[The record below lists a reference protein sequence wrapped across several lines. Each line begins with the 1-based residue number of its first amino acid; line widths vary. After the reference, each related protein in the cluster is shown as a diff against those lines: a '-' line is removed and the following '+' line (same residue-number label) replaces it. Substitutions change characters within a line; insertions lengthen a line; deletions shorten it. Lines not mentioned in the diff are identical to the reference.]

1 MGDKYPRLMIVAL
14 VLSMALSAVALPVRA
29 DIGPKPS
36 MDFTFSAATD
46 IQPAIVEA
54 TLVVCSDSSCTDARP
69 LSEVGPQRL
78 YCQGQSCT
86 SIAYGHADYY
96 RLRVRFSDGITR
108 ESNVFGKRAFQA
120 RYTVRIEPEHLVVEE
135 IAGFGNLFHGPLWI
149 LALFSLGTCIFLL
162 PVLALVLLVLFGF
175 WIAYG
180 GRTDAVPPRWL
191 FLATWIITG
200 MGIVM
205 GLLAAWTVPLTLLL
219 ELPVLSAYARRRG
232 KPLKLWLTLG
242 LAVNL
247 VTQPLLWSM
256 AIGGGLRYFPL
267 TTLVLVEVGIWLVEA
282 TLLYLPLRRQT
293 TFPAMLLLSLVMNA
307 LSFGLGLL
315 LPV

>member
-1 MGDKYPRLMIVAL
+1 MDGKHRWLRIAAL
-14 VLSMALSAVALPVRA
+14 ALSVVLSAMALPVRA

-36 MDFTFSAATD
+36 MDFTFTALTD
-46 IQPAIVEA
+46 IQPDIVEA
-54 TLVVCSDSSCTDARP
+54 TLVECADATCADPEP
-69 LSEVGPQRL
+69 LQALGPQGL
-78 YCQGQSCT
+78 YCQPRSCY
-86 SIAYGHADYY
+86 SVAYDYADYF

-108 ESNVFGKRAFQA
+108 ESNVFGKRTFQA
-120 RYTVRIEPEHLVVEE
+120 RYTVWVEPDRLVVEE
-135 IAGFGNLFHGPLWI
+135 RAVFGNLFHGPLWI
-149 LALFSLGTCIFLL
+149 LALLSFGTCVFFL
-162 PVLALVLLVLFGF
+162 PVLALALLALLGV

-180 GRTDAVPPRWL
+180 GRAEAAPPRRL
-191 FLATWIITG
+191 FLATWIIA
-200 MGIVM
+200 GIGIAI

-219 ELPVLSAYARRRG
+219 ELPVLIAYARWRG
-232 KPLKLWLTLG
+232 KPLKLWVTLG

-256 AIGGGLRYFPL
+256 AVGGGLRYFPL
-267 TTLVLVEVGIWLVEA
+267 TTLALVEAGIWLVEA
-282 TLLYLPLRRQT
+282 ALLYLPLRRQT